1 MTSLY
6 FHIWSR
12 DSARTFSWTSRKM
25 NFRPVYEEVLYPG
38 GFLVE
43 DFFDRENP
51 TKQLSKSIKLI
62 YNIDK

>member
-1 MTSLY
+1 
-6 FHIWSR
+6 
-12 DSARTFSWTSRKM
+12 M